1 MLIKNVKAHQNVAI
15 VDVEISELRVV
26 DKFSPA
32 EMRRLG
38 GFEGQLKAYE
48 WILPA
53 LEELEKSASDES
65 FWDDASSM
73 NTEGATFALNTY
85 VSGIRNQVR
94 RLYGLDEGLHG
105 VADYLETVLDALNT
119 FAKSQKDLPRWKPS
133 MAHMDYLRHHDA
145 EDGLDLG
152 EAPERGDKEGNE

>member
-1 MLIKNVKAHQNVAI
+1 MEETPSRLAEQIRMLIKNVKAHQNVAI
-15 VDVEISELRVV
+15 VDVEISELKAVEN
-26 DKFSPA
+26 FSPA

-38 GFEGQLKAYE
+38 GFEGQLKTYE

-73 NTEGATFALNTY
+73 KDEDATFALNSY

-94 RLYGLDEGLHG
+94 RLYGIDEGIHG
-105 VADYLETVLDALNT
+105 IADYLETVLDALNT
-119 FAKSQKDLPRWKPS
+119 FARSQKDLPRWRPP
-133 MAHMDYLRHHDA
+133 MTHMR
-145 EDGLDLG
+145 GLDREG
-152 EAPERGDKEGNE
+152 EE